1 MNYRNGKLKSLELYE
16 EQYNGEMHHFLK
28 GVWEYETVTGRYEL
42 TIPKIDLG
50 NSFYKVP
57 EVTCDSVCNY
67 TSCVFQLYHIP
78 FFKDYLKLVPDE
90 QGNECY
96 IKELEKFGK
105 EMTLKEIEKKLGYKI
120 KLVSGKEENNGTN
133 E

>member
-1 MNYRNGKLKSLELYE
+1 M
-16 EQYNGEMHHFLK
+16 
-28 GVWEYETVTGRYEL
+28 
-42 TIPKIDLG
+42 IPKIDLG

-57 EVTCDSVCNY
+57 EVTCDSVRDDF
-67 TSCVFQLYHIP
+67 SSIFQWYHIP
-78 FFKDYLKLVPDE
+78 FHKDYLKLFPDE

-120 KLVSGKEENNGTN
+120 KLVNGKEENNGTN
-133 E
+133 EQIQHCSTKSPVR

>member
-1 MNYRNGKLKSLELYE
+1 MSYRNGKLKSLELYE
-16 EQYNGEMHHFLK
+16 EQYNGETHHFLK
-28 GVWEYETVTGRYEL
+28 SVWEYETVTGRYEL

-50 NSFYKVP
+50 NSFYEVP
-57 EVTCDSVCNY
+57 EIECDSVCNY
-67 TSCVFQLYHIP
+67 ASCIFQLYHIP
-78 FFKDYLKLVPDE
+78 FYKDYLKLFPDE

-96 IKELEKFGK
+96 IKELEKFEK

-120 KLVSGKEENNGTN
+120 KLVSGNEENNGTN